1 MIQNLRKFLK
11 DIADAIRAKEG
22 STEKINPQDFATKIK
37 NFKNGTGH
45 LRGVFIQHIDGS
57 LHTIDEWSKH
67 GYTNDEANGVA
78 LCELN
83 ARFVIAKTE
92 IEESMLASDT
102 TNLLESV
109 DTRNYY
115 MAPKT
120 DYDGV
125 GNTEGMLKV
134 DVSGAAY
141 LCDNYIFQNGSKG
154 YLPACGELDLIVT
167 NSQIINEAM
176 ELIGG
181 TTYYGCY

>member
-1 MIQNLRKFLK
+1 
-11 DIADAIRAKEG
+11 
-22 STEKINPQDFATKIK
+22 
-37 NFKNGTGH
+37 
-45 LRGVFIQHIDGS
+45 
-57 LHTIDEWSKH
+57 
-67 GYTNDEANGVA
+67 
-78 LCELN
+78 
-83 ARFVIAKTE
+83 
-92 IEESMLASDT
+92 
-102 TNLLESV
+102 
-109 DTRNYY
+109 

-141 LCDNYIFQNGSKG
+141 LCNNYIFPNGSKG

-181 TTYYGCY
+181 TIYYGGY